1 MGHREQLLTGA
12 KQCLYERGYA
22 STTARDIVAA
32 SNTNLASIGYHFG
45 SKDALLS
52 AALVAAFEEWGTE
65 IDRVMAAA
73 GSDGTV
79 ASRLEAMW
87 AGVLESFTTHRPLW
101 VAGLEA
107 FALAERMP
115 ELRERLATT
124 YRRARP
130 SLGGMAVPD
139 AGEEDPT
146 RLAAGSFLLAVMMGL
161 TVQSLIDPTAM
172 PTAPDLIQAVRA
184 ITDRLDVRFQGQ
196 DPTAPDAAEPSG
208 ETEDEPSTASVA
220 QP

>member
-79 ASRLEAMW
+79 ADRLEAMW
-87 AGVLESFTTHRPLW
+87 AGVLESFTSHRPLW

-130 SLGGMAVPD
+130 SLGGLAVPD
-139 AGEEDPT
+139 GGEEDPT

-172 PTAPDLIQAVRA
+172 PTASDLLSAVRA
-184 ITDRLDVRFQGQ
+184 ITDRLDVRF
-196 DPTAPDAAEPSG
+196 PE
-208 ETEDEPSTASVA
+208 TASAVA
-220 QP
+220 PAEDDEAARDAPVTHP

>member
-79 ASRLEAMW
+79 ADRLEAMW

-130 SLGGMAVPD
+130 SLGGLAVPEGD
-139 AGEEDPT
+139 EEDPT

-172 PTAPDLIQAVRA
+172 PTASDLLSAVRA
-184 ITDRLDVRFQGQ
+184 ITDRLDVRFPGG
-196 DPTAPDAAEPSG
+196 PGTASAAEPTG
-208 ETEDEPSTASVA
+208 QAEDAPATR
-220 QP
+220 P

>member
-79 ASRLEAMW
+79 ANRLEAMW
-87 AGVLESFTTHRPLW
+87 AGVLESFTSHRPLW

-130 SLGGMAVPD
+130 SLGGLAVPD
-139 AGEEDPT
+139 GDEEDPT

-172 PTAPDLIQAVRA
+172 PTASDLLSAVRA
-184 ITDRLDVRFQGQ
+184 ITDRLDVRFPDGQGV
-196 DPTAPDAAEPSG
+196 PTAAVPTGDTGPAPDAPV
-208 ETEDEPSTASVA
+208 P